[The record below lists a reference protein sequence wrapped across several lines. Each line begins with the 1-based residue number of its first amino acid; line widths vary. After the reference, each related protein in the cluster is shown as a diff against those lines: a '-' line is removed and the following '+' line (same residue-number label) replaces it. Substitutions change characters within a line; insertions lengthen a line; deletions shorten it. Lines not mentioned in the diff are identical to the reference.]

1 MIQLTAVQLLILFT
15 IGCFT
20 LLMGVVAITNA
31 IVKCAE
37 AKYSRPEIIS
47 YGGDLR
53 VMNFDKKYGE

>member
-20 LLMGVVAITNA
+20 LLMGVAGITNA

-37 AKYSRPEIIS
+37 AKYSRPAIIS
-47 YGGDLR
+47 HDGKLY
-53 VMNFDKKYGE
+53 MTNFEEKERG

>member
-1 MIQLTAVQLLILFT
+1 
-15 IGCFT
+15 
-20 LLMGVVAITNA
+20 MGVVAITNA

-53 VMNFDKKYGE
+53 VMNFDKKDGE